1 MAMHTIASPM
11 CAYPIEAPPSARRR
25 ALILVV
31 EDEPDL
37 AEILCHNLRAND
49 FECLWVQRGRDA
61 LERVSEA
68 RPDLVILDMMLPDLP
83 GEAVLAQL
91 RRKEGEPAR
100 PIIIVTARGTEADQL
115 IGLSLGADD
124 YIVKPFSVRVL
135 LARIRAILR
144 RTRPETHREPT
155 LVLGPLHFTLDR
167 EQVTVDGVN
176 VRLTHT
182 EFHLLSE
189 IACGRGRV
197 VRRSQLMDTV
207 FGGADPFDRRLDVH
221 ITNLRRKLGEAA
233 RWVVT
238 VRGLGFA
245 IQDPTKTHEN
255 PPHGV
260 MQTPR
265 L

>member
-1 MAMHTIASPM
+1 MNAIASPM
-11 CAYPIEAPPSARRR
+11 CEHPIEIPSSVRKR
-25 ALILVV
+25 AVILVV

-61 LERVSEA
+61 LERVSELH
-68 RPDLVILDMMLPDLP
+68 PDLVILDLMLPDLP

-91 RRKEGEPAR
+91 HRKEGEPAR
-100 PIIIVTARGTEADQL
+100 PIIVVTARGTEADQL

-124 YIVKPFSVRVL
+124 YLVKPFSIRVL

-144 RTRPETHREPT
+144 RTRPEARLEPT
-155 LVLGPLHFTLDR
+155 LSFGPFHLTLDR
-167 EQVTVDGVN
+167 EQLIVDGVN
-176 VRLTHT
+176 LRLTHT

-189 IACGRGRV
+189 IACSRGRV
-197 VRRSQLMDTV
+197 VRRGQLMDTV

-233 RWVVT
+233 RWIVT
-238 VRGLGFA
+238 VRGVGYA
-245 IQDPTKTHEN
+245 IQDPARDHEN
-255 PPHGV
+255 SFAE
-260 MQTPR
+260 
-265 L
+265 